1 MNKTTNKTSD
11 RASLS
16 ERIARASVV
25 RDQAASARPDREL
38 IDAERRS
45 AFDAC
50 HIYRVHADELMAIAG
65 QISGALPSRASF
77 LARTDPQ
84 EAARPENQSVVAYA
98 EVENPA
104 VAFVWELRHN
114 PEGAL
119 ATLPDRTY
127 GSVLDATDT
136 LKDLWEDKPA
146 INELELVKALITQIV
161 LLDDD
166 LREQVLC
173 RANVMAGECAAAVAP
188 YLRVQS

>member
-1 MNKTTNKTSD
+1 MNKTTNKTSG

-16 ERIARASVV
+16 ERIARASAV
-25 RDQAASARPDREL
+25 RDQAAGKKPDREL
-38 IDAERRS
+38 IDAERRG

-50 HIYRVHADELMAIAG
+50 HVYRAHIDELMAITG

-84 EAARPENQSVVAYA
+84 EAERPENQSVVAYA

-119 ATLPDRTY
+119 ATLPDRAY

-146 INELELVKALITQIV
+146 INELELAKALIAQIV

-166 LREQVLC
+166 LREHVLC
-173 RANVMAGECAAAVAP
+173 RASIVAGEYAAAVAP